1 MKAACNTIYV
11 DVTDTKGNPDMSMNL
26 KLIEPEE
33 ATGTTKEVLEQQ
45 RAQIGF
51 VPNMYK
57 AMANV
62 PALLQTYLGGM
73 AVFRKESTFSAVE
86 QEVIFLI
93 ISRENGC
100 DYCVAA
106 HSTLADT
113 VSAVPRPVTE
123 AIRSRTVI
131 PDSKLESLSH
141 FVQAMLSSRGNPSE
155 QELERFLNASYSE
168 KQILEIV
175 LAISIKTLSNYGN
188 HLLKTP
194 VDNAFAAR
202 TWSD

>member
-1 MKAACNTIYV
+1 
-11 DVTDTKGNPDMSMNL
+11 MSINL
-26 KLIEPEE
+26 KLIEPEK
-33 ATGTTKEVLEQQ
+33 ATGATKVVLEQQ

-62 PALLQTYLGGM
+62 PALLKTYLDGM
-73 AVFRKESTFSAVE
+73 ALFRKESAFSPVE

-113 VSAVPRPVTE
+113 VSAVPEPVTE
-123 AIRSRTVI
+123 AIRSRAVI
-131 PDSKLESLSH
+131 PDAKLESLSD
-141 FVQAMLSSRGNPSE
+141 FVQVMLNSRGNPSE
-155 QELERFLNASYSE
+155 QDLGRFLNTGYSE
-168 KQILEIV
+168 KQVLEVV

-188 HLLKTP
+188 HLFKTP

-202 TWSD
+202 TWSHQGTTKA